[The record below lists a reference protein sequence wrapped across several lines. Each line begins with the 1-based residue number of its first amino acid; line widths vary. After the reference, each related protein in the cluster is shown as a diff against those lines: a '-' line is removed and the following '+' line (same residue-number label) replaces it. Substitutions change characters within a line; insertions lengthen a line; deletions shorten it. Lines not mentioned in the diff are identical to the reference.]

1 MGRIGRLA
9 LGAAMGAVLRPED
22 DPRAGNR
29 LDVVHV
35 NEIKG
40 SAAATAHLVQFV
52 SVQGRWRS
60 EIAAEGNEALLIG
73 GERLCFS
80 EHKAA
85 AEIPWVSSSH
95 PARSSGAVPRQI
107 GLGRG
112 DPVMAIDR
120 RCRRDAP
127 DRDQRFCRPAQRGRA
142 IALVEIGRMCAAST
156 GLAYHA
162 ACYVAAPVI
171 LRALSPVW
179 PAAPVPRAG
188 YWHWAHHSLCSHR
201 AARSRR
207 RTRHRA

>member
-1 MGRIGRLA
+1 MRCCG
-9 LGAAMGAVLRPED
+9 PKD

-40 SAAATAHLVQFV
+40 GAAATAHLIQFG

-73 GERLCFS
+73 GERLGFS

-85 AEIPWVSSSH
+85 AEWAAAEIPRVSSCH

-107 GLGRG
+107 RVGRG
-112 DPVMAIDR
+112 DPVMATDR
-120 RCRRDAP
+120 RCQRDAP
-127 DRDQRFCRPAQRGRA
+127 DRDQRFCRPAQRRRA
-142 IALVEIGRMCAAST
+142 IALVEIGRMRAAIT
-156 GLAYHA
+156 GLAYRA

-171 LRALSPVW
+171 LRALSPVCQ
-179 PAAPVPRAG
+179 AAPVPRAG
-188 YWHWAHHSLCSHR
+188 YRHWTHHSLCSHR